1 MDKKALRKQFLQLRL
16 AKQWDEEQLRIIEH
30 LKAYFSSRTF
40 RCVGLYWPIK
50 NEIDV
55 RSIRELCSQGFIERL
70 ALPRLE
76 GQRMRFFYWDS
87 ETLFS
92 QSAIGLIEP
101 RGGEEVVPE
110 MLLVPC
116 VALDRAGYRL
126 GYGGGYFDRYLMQ
139 YPQVKSMG
147 VLAQAFWVDSLPQE
161 SFDCPLD
168 AWVTEEGIFDR

>member
-16 AKQWDEEQLRIIEH
+16 AKQWNEEQLRIIEH

-76 GQRMRFFYWDS
+76 GQRMRFF
-87 ETLFS
+87 
-92 QSAIGLIEP
+92 
-101 RGGEEVVPE
+101 
-110 MLLVPC
+110 LLGFGNSFLPKCDWV
-116 VALDRAGYRL
+116 DRAARWRRSRARDTVSTLCGIGSCGVSVGLWRRL
-126 GYGGGYFDRYLMQ
+126 F
-139 YPQVKSMG
+139 
-147 VLAQAFWVDSLPQE
+147 
-161 SFDCPLD
+161 
-168 AWVTEEGIFDR
+168 